1 MAVLAI
7 AVSPVP
13 ATDATAATPAAKKV
27 AGSMAAAKG
36 KRAVMAGVASKPRP
50 AADGKRKVAAPRAAA
65 KLKVDTARE
74 QALAGAIRD
83 AAGGWMA
90 RVYAQRGYRPLWTSG
105 GTIGPAADTLI
116 AYLDS
121 ADLDHLTPSSYGTHK
136 LRQRI
141 EAARGGAPA
150 AVAAA
155 ELALSAALV
164 DYVRDQRRPR
174 DVGMT
179 WADKR
184 LKPSRPKPEAVL
196 RAATFPP
203 SFAAY
208 VSKMAWMSPRYVEL
222 RKAAAQARGGGGG
235 ATAAARLRLNLD
247 RARVLPG
254 PWTRHVEVDASSGRL
269 WFYEAGEQ
277 KGVMRVVVGTRE
289 TQTPMLAGTLQWA
302 IVNPYWNVPD
312 YLVRKNVAVK
322 VLGGR
327 TLASMKMEALSD
339 WSDAARPL
347 PADTIDWRQ
356 VAAGKRDL
364 RVRQLPGPANSMGKV
379 KFLFPNDMGI
389 YLHDTPNRALLTK
402 DDRHFS
408 NGCIRLEDAP
418 RLARWLMGKPLRPGG
433 KPEQAVALTAP
444 TPVYLTYLTA
454 SGAGARLA
462 FRDDVY
468 GRDG

>member
-1 MAVLAI
+1 MLTLSLAI
-7 AVSPVP
+7 AVPMMP
-13 ATDATAATPAAKKV
+13 ATSAAAAVRTKANVKTKPAAKVKPV
-27 AGSMAAAKG
+27 GKANAVAKG
-36 KRAVMAGVASKPRP
+36 KRSP
-50 AADGKRKVAAPRAAA
+50 APRAAKA
-65 KLKVDTARE
+65 RVDSARD
-74 QALAGAIRD
+74 QALAVAIRA

-90 RVYAQRGYRPLWTSG
+90 RVYAQRGYRPLWTG
-105 GTIGPAADTLI
+105 GETGAATIGPAAGTLI
-116 AYLDS
+116 AYLND
-121 ADLDHLTPSSYGTHK
+121 ADLDNLKPSSYDVGK

-141 EAARGGAPA
+141 DAARGGAPA

-155 ELALSAALV
+155 ELALSAAFV

-203 SFAAY
+203 SFATY

-222 RKAAAQARGGGGG
+222 RRASALARRGGI
-235 ATAAARLRLNLD
+235 TPAALTRLRLNLD
-247 RARVLPG
+247 RARILPG

-277 KGVMRVVVGTRE
+277 KGTMRVVVGTRE

-322 VLGGR
+322 ILGGR

-347 PADTIDWRQ
+347 PADTIDWRA

-364 RVRQLPGPANSMGKV
+364 RVRELPGPANSMGKV
-379 KFLFPNDMGI
+379 KFLFPNDEGI

-418 RLARWLMGKPLRPGG
+418 RLARWLMGRPLRAGG

-454 SGAGARLA
+454 GSTGAQLA